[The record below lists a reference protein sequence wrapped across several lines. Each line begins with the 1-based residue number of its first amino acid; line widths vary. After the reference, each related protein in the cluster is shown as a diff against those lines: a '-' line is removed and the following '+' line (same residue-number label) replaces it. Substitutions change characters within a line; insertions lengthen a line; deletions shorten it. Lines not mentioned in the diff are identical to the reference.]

1 MTTTQLRLLSIL
13 GSELVTD
20 AVEQLDVALLWILL
34 HGVDEGPGHG
44 TSSLCGNGSVG
55 SVSNTVSKDSLRLR
69 DTDGMGMVLKMVLK
83 TGKKP
88 PIQLVR
94 QAGHPT

>member
-13 GSELVTD
+13 GSKLVTD
-20 AVEQLDVALLWILL
+20 TVEQLDVALLWVLL
-34 HGVDEGPGHG
+34 HGVDEGPGHSTG
-44 TSSLCGNGSVG
+44 SLCGDS
-55 SVSNTVSKDSLRLR
+55 SVSSASKTVSKDSLRRRDPDEMGIVLR
-69 DTDGMGMVLKMVLK
+69 

>member
-55 SVSNTVSKDSLRLR
+55 SVSNTASKDSLRLR
-69 DTDGMGMVLKMVLK
+69 DTDGMGMVLK